1 MLDSLDSRVSV
12 AGKRSGRLQ
21 SYLSHVLLVLSIGAA
36 ILAGVFII
44 PLEPLMPEPGL
55 DPAWM
60 QAVNEAV
67 ARHLVFGRDV
77 IFTYGPFASVYTC
90 LYHPATDMLMLGGR
104 VLVASGLV
112 VGYLMLCWRRRVYLL
127 LVLPLFTAN
136 VWIAYLSFDC
146 IALALPFV
154 FLLVIYRVTAPASH
168 EASLRLNLPV
178 AAGVAVLT
186 CAVSLEPLIKGSF
199 LLIVAMEFAL
209 AIIALILS
217 RKFVLAAVLPA
228 LALLTMFLAW
238 ISAGQPASALFHFF
252 VAQMPVISGYS
263 EAMGYGIPGSSPL
276 AKVTVVV
283 AVVLVAIAFKKI
295 KSTSFPWL
303 IPSGL
308 CLSLFLS
315 FKVGFVR
322 ADYHIV
328 MAAGA
333 YFLIALAMA
342 SLLDQ
347 RTGIAITVAAYV
359 VWLGAFG
366 ILAGIR
372 QDAERETFALP
383 DLERPFFR
391 LVRGFELRRNHASGL
406 HQLFAEANARIFAIT
421 PLQRLDGSVD
431 LYPAELSVLFAAGD
445 DWDPRPVFQ
454 SYSAYTSG
462 LDSLNSAHLLTES
475 APNHIFFS
483 IDPIDDRL
491 PALDDAGSWPI
502 LLSKY
507 QIVALKN
514 EYLQLDRAPA
524 ALLAQKSKLLGGVT
538 VQTGDWIDVPST
550 ADGVWASVNLRPT
563 LAGKVVLAAYRLH
576 IVTIE
581 MVLIDGRTVT
591 HRFIPEMGENGF
603 LLSPYVGSTDDFLRT
618 AAGMNSNQVRKFR
631 LMSDSRLW
639 SQEMSVSFWLL
650 KIPPEPTARDLITSP
665 PQQ

>member
-1 MLDSLDSRVSV
+1 M
-12 AGKRSGRLQ
+12 
-21 SYLSHVLLVLSIGAA
+21 
-36 ILAGVFII
+36 
-44 PLEPLMPEPGL
+44 
-55 DPAWM
+55 
-60 QAVNEAV
+60 
-67 ARHLVFGRDV
+67 
-77 IFTYGPFASVYTC
+77 
-90 LYHPATDMLMLGGR
+90 
-104 VLVASGLV
+104 
-112 VGYLMLCWRRRVYLL
+112 
-127 LVLPLFTAN
+127 
-136 VWIAYLSFDC
+136 
-146 IALALPFV
+146 
-154 FLLVIYRVTAPASH
+154 
-168 EASLRLNLPV
+168 
-178 AAGVAVLT
+178 
-186 CAVSLEPLIKGSF
+186 
-199 LLIVAMEFAL
+199 
-209 AIIALILS
+209 
-217 RKFVLAAVLPA
+217 
-228 LALLTMFLAW
+228 
-238 ISAGQPASALFHFF
+238 
-252 VAQMPVISGYS
+252 ISGYS
-263 EAMGYGIPGSSPL
+263 EAMGYGIPGSAPL
-276 AKVTVVV
+276 AKVAVVV

-308 CLSLFLS
+308 CLNLFIS
-315 FKVGFVR
+315 FKAGFVR
-322 ADYHIV
+322 ADHHMV

-333 YFLIALAMA
+333 YFLIALAIA
-342 SLLDQ
+342 SLLDR
-347 RTGIAITVAAYV
+347 RTGIAITVAAFV

-366 ILAGIR
+366 ILAGVR
-372 QDAERETFALP
+372 QTAERETFALQ

-391 LVRGFELRRNHASGL
+391 LVRGFELRRNHAAGL
-406 HQLFAEANARIFAIT
+406 HHIFAEANARIFAGT
-421 PLQRLDGSVD
+421 PIQRLEGTVD
-431 LYPAELSVLFAAGD
+431 LYPSELSVLFAAGD
-445 DWDPRPVFQ
+445 EWDPRPVFQ
-454 SYSAYTSG
+454 SYAAFTPG